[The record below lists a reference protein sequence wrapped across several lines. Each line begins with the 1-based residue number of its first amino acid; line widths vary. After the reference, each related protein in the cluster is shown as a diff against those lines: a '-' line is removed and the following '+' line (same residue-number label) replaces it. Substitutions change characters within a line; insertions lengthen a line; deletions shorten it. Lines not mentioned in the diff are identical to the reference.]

1 VGFRFR
7 QGIRIFPGLRL
18 NLSKSGVSTS
28 LGGRGATL
36 NISKKGIRGT
46 VGLPGS
52 GLSYSDMLYR
62 ADRPGS
68 PPPNDEGELR
78 DQPDQVRRTSS
89 DDASGRDDA
98 LDELYLLTAHLV
110 VESGNAST
118 SWLQRQLRVGYN
130 DAAELIERMER
141 DGIVSPAD
149 RVGRR
154 KVLVGI
160 ADLPELPN
168 NGQDDRT

>member
-1 VGFRFR
+1 MGFRFR

-62 ADRPGS
+62 TGS

-78 DQPDQVRRTSS
+78 DQPDQDHRTSS
-89 DDASGRDDA
+89 VDASGRDDA

-118 SWLQRQLRVGYN
+118 SWLQRQLRIGYS

-141 DGIVSPAD
+141 DGIVSSAD

-160 ADLPELPN
+160 ADLPDLPN
-168 NGQDDRT
+168 GGQADRT

>member
-1 VGFRFR
+1 MGFRFR

-28 LGGRGATL
+28 LGGHGATL
-36 NISKKGIRGT
+36 NISKKGVRGT

-62 ADRPGS
+62 TSRLGS
-68 PPPNDEGELR
+68 PPLNDEGELR
-78 DQPDQVRRTSS
+78 DQPHQDRCTSS
-89 DDASGRDDA
+89 DDASDKDDA
-98 LDELYLLTAHLV
+98 VDELYLLTSHLV
-110 VESGNAST
+110 VESGKAST
-118 SWLQRQLRVGYN
+118 SWLQRQLRIGYN
-130 DAAELIERMER
+130 DAAELIGRMER

-154 KVLVGI
+154 KVLVSV
-160 ADLPELPN
+160 ADIPELP
-168 NGQDDRT
+168 DDLSTG